1 MTTELIRVL
10 SDLTTWVK
18 DWNLR
23 VVPTEEE
30 FVDKLKELSN
40 RLAEELPKQ
49 KNQEIQEN
57 Q

>member
-1 MTTELIRVL
+1 MTTELIKIL
-10 SDLTTWVK
+10 SDFVTWVK

-30 FVDKLKELSN
+30 FIDKLKDLSN

-57 Q
+57 K